1 LAIEAEC
8 DQHAFSRLPREG
20 VPFSEY
26 VALSLGEARSG
37 VATMRRSK
45 LARIGLA
52 FACILFSTPIAAT
65 ELAGPSATELIEGLL
80 SGRAPV
86 GGPFE
91 LTDQAGHR
99 RTDVDFRGKLVVLYF
114 GYTSCPD
121 VCPTE
126 LQSISLALDKL
137 GSAAEAVQPL
147 FITVDPE
154 RDTPARLAGF
164 VSSFHPRLIG
174 LTGPLADIRKT
185 TTAYRTFFAKNDA
198 TTPGDYSVD
207 HTGFI
212 YLVGKDGRYVG
223 FLPPG
228 LAPDAI
234 ADAIRTRLEPE

>member
-1 LAIEAEC
+1 VWRVWLA
-8 DQHAFSRLPREG
+8 
-20 VPFSEY
+20 
-26 VALSLGEARSG
+26 
-37 VATMRRSK
+37 
-45 LARIGLA
+45 LA
-52 FACILFSTPIAAT
+52 CVLFSAPITANEAA
-65 ELAGPSATELIEGLL
+65 EPSASELIEGLL

-91 LTDQAGHR
+91 LTDQTGHR
-99 RTDVDFRGKLVVLYF
+99 RTDADFRGKLVVLYF
-114 GYTSCPD
+114 GYTYCPD

-137 GSAAEAVQPL
+137 GTAAEAVQPL

-154 RDTPARLAGF
+154 RDTPARLADF

-174 LTGPLADIRKT
+174 LTGSMTDIRKT
-185 TTAYRTFFAKNDA
+185 ATAYRTFFSKNSAA
-198 TTPGDYSVD
+198 TSGDYSVD

-212 YLVGKDGRYVG
+212 YLVGKDGHYLG

-234 ADAIRTRLEPE
+234 ADAIRTRLGSE